1 MSKKL
6 TVKVNG
12 NDYEVEI
19 SDLSKNPVA
28 VSVNGKDYEVELGEN
43 KVVTAAA
50 PVAPVAKPAAAP
62 VVHKAAAPAPV
73 PAAGASEDAVTA
85 PMPGKI
91 VDVSVKVGD
100 KVTTG
105 QPVCALEAMKMK
117 NIIRSSREGVV
128 ASIEVTVGQKVPF
141 GAVLIRFA

>member
-12 NDYEVEI
+12 NDYEVEV

-28 VSVNGKDYEVELGEN
+28 VTVNGKDYEVEIGET
-43 KVVTAAA
+43 KAAAA
-50 PVAPVAKPAAAP
+50 PAAQVAKPAPAP
-62 VVHKAAAPAPV
+62 VARKAPAPV
-73 PAAGASEDAVTA
+73 AVAPAAGAGDDVIIA

-91 VDVSVKVGD
+91 VDIPVKPGD
-100 KVTTG
+100 KVTVN

-117 NIIRSSREGVV
+117 NIIRSAREGVV
-128 ASIEVTVGQKVPF
+128 ASVEVTVGQKVPY
-141 GAVLIRFA
+141 GAVLVRLE

>member
-6 TVKVNG
+6 NVKVNG

-28 VSVNGKDYEVELGEN
+28 VTVNGKDYEVEFGEN
-43 KVVTAAA
+43 QVVSTAKPVVKPVSA
-50 PVAPVAKPAAAP
+50 PVAPKATVSAAP
-62 VVHKAAAPAPV
+62 T
-73 PAAGASEDAVTA
+73 AGVGEDIISS

-91 VDVSVKVGD
+91 VEISVKAGD
-100 KVTTG
+100 KVTAG

-117 NIIRSSREGVV
+117 NIIRSTRAGTV
-128 ASIEVTVGQKVPF
+128 ASIEVSVGDKVPF